1 MYIKELKIKNFR
13 NYENINVSFN
23 KNVNI
28 LYGDNAQGKTNL
40 LESIYLLGI
49 TKSHREF
56 IDNNL
61 IKEGTKEATIEGTIY
76 KNKIATKLEII
87 INERK
92 KQLKV
97 DNTEIKK
104 VSDYISNF
112 NIIIFYPEDLEIIK
126 GFPSARR
133 KFLNL
138 EISQIYNSYF
148 KVLADYNRLLKI
160 RNNLLRKENID
171 INYFETINEYFI
183 DKAVFIYRAR
193 KKFVDKINEESTGVY
208 KSLTGE
214 SGFRIAY
221 DSNVIDYNDQEL
233 RVYIKAKLNEIYQK
247 ERKVGVSLFGPHRDD
262 IQFYLNELNL
272 RDYGSQGQQR
282 IAVLTTKLSEIAMF
296 KNSRKE
302 TPVLLLDDVFSELD
316 KKKRQRLVKF
326 IKHNV
331 QTIITTTDIKS
342 IDEKILEKAKIIE
355 IKAGTIKKTKEIQNN
370 GK

>member
-1 MYIKELKIKNFR
+1 MYIKELKIRNFR
-13 NYENINVSFN
+13 NYSAVNVCFN

-40 LESIYLLGI
+40 LESIYLLAI

-61 IKEGTKEATIEGTIY
+61 IKEGTTEASIDGVIY
-76 KNKIATKLEII
+76 KNKIATRLGVV
-87 INERK
+87 INENK
-92 KQLKV
+92 KKLMV
-97 DNTEIKK
+97 DNDEIKK

-126 GFPSARR
+126 GFPSVRR

-138 EISQIYNSYF
+138 EISQIHNSYF
-148 KVLADYNRLLKI
+148 KVLLDYNRLLKI
-160 RNNLLRKENID
+160 RNNLLRREKID
-171 INYFETINEYFI
+171 LNYFETINEYFI

-193 KKFVDKINEESTGVY
+193 KKFIDKINEESARVY
-208 KSLTGE
+208 NLLTGE
-214 SGFRIAY
+214 TGFRISY
-221 DSNVIDYNDQEL
+221 ESGISDYNDQEL
-233 RVYIKAKLNEIYQK
+233 REFLKTRINENHKK
-247 ERKVGVSLFGPHRDD
+247 ERKIGVSLVGPHRDD
-262 IQFYLNELNL
+262 IQFFLNELNI

-282 IAVLTTKLSEIAMF
+282 IAVLTTKLSEIEMF
-296 KNSRKE
+296 KNSKKE

-326 IKHNV
+326 IKHNM
-331 QTIITTTDIKS
+331 QSIITTTDIKN
-342 IDEKILEKAKIIE
+342 IDEKILDKAKIIE
-355 IKAGTIKKTKEIQNN
+355 IKAGTIKKTKEIQKN